1 MKPELV
7 IFDMDGTILDTL
19 EDLKESLNAAL
30 AANGFPERTMEETR
44 RFVGNGIAKLMER
57 AVPAGTSP
65 EVTAKVLADFKVHY
79 AAHCA
84 DHTRPYAGVPELL
97 ADLRAVG
104 VLTAVV
110 SNKADFA
117 VQILARDYFP
127 GLFDC
132 AGRKRGHCQKAR
144 AGYGQRGVT
153 HAERRPRRR
162 PLRRGLGSGRGDRPQ
177 QRHCRRVCDMG
188 VSFGGDPA
196 GGRRHRPCRHPG
208 GVVGTAVSVIRHLA
222 DTASG
227 GG

>member
-30 AANGFPERTMEETR
+30 AANGFPGRTTEETR

-65 EVTAKVLADFKVHY
+65 EATARVLEDFKVHY

-84 DHTRPYAGVPELL
+84 DHTHPYAGVLELL
-97 ADLRAVG
+97 ARLRADG
-104 VLTAVV
+104 ILTAVV

-132 AGRKRGHCQKAR
+132 VLGEKEGIAKKPAPDMVN
-144 AGYGQRGVT
+144 AVLNTLGV
-153 HAERRPRRR
+153 A
-162 PLRRGLGSGRGDRPQ
+162 
-177 QRHCRRVCDMG
+177 
-188 VSFGGDPA
+188 PA
-196 GGRRHRPCRHPG
+196 GARYVGDSEVDVETARNSG
-208 GVVGTAVSVIRHLA
+208 LAGVFVTWGFRSVETLRAAGAAVLAGTPEELYEKLA
-222 DTASG
+222 
-227 GG
+227 